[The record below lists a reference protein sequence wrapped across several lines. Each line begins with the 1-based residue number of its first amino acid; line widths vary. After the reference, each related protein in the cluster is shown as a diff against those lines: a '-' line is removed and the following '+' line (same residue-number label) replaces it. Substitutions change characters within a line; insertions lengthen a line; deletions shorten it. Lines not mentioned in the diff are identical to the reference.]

1 MRRRFLIRTAA
12 VDVALVII
20 ATFVASV
27 LLFGDVPWSTA
38 PNRGSLVP
46 IGLYFAIG
54 AFVGTLIATAMWS
67 KAPSRPTYG
76 RGFLI
81 ATLGSLAVAVQI
93 VLFRPYFSRPHLV
106 LTVVI
111 WLVLL
116 MSYRWANRRRPW
128 TDRLFVITDEH
139 ELVEHLRHAP
149 HVELVGVHDPLFA
162 GELAPLESGTIVVV
176 DLSAVLSDRMARFVS
191 SSSIAGRVI
200 RPFNEVYEEHT
211 GRIPLVHLSEGWE
224 IEATLSRT
232 LPLLPFKHFFD
243 SVLVIAFAP
252 LWVLLVAATALAVLF
267 REGRP
272 VFFHQER
279 IGQGGRPITLVK
291 IRSMSPDAEADGD
304 QQADADDPR
313 ITPLGRKLRKVRL
326 DELPQLWNVLRGDLS
341 IVGPRPE
348 QVSFVS
354 EYTESIPFYEQR
366 HLVRPGITGWAQ
378 VNAGYA
384 ANHQQ
389 TIEKLSYDFY
399 YLKRM
404 SPLLDLEIMAR
415 SIWTILTGDKSR

>member
-20 ATFVASV
+20 ATFAAS
-27 LLFGDVPWSTA
+27 LILFGAPPWQTA
-38 PNRGSLVP
+38 PNRGSLLP
-46 IGLYFAIG
+46 IGLYFVIG
-54 AFVGTLIATAMWS
+54 AFLGTLLATSMWS

-81 ATLGSLAVAVQI
+81 AMLGTLSVAVLI
-93 VLFRPYFSRPHLV
+93 VLLRPYFSRPHLA
-106 LTVVI
+106 LTAGI
-111 WLVLL
+111 WLILL
-116 MSYRWANRRRPW
+116 MAYRWVNRRRPW
-128 TDRLFVITDEH
+128 TDRLFVISDQAA
-139 ELVEHLRHAP
+139 LIEHLRAAP
-149 HVELVGVHDPLFA
+149 HVELFGVYEPSFD
-162 GELAPLESGTIVVV
+162 GELEPLDSGTIVVV

-191 SSSIAGRVI
+191 SSSIAGRVV

-232 LPLLPFKHFFD
+232 LPLLPFKHFLD
-243 SVLVIAFAP
+243 SVLVIVFAV
-252 LWVLLVAATALAVLF
+252 LWVPIVAITALVVLIGD
-267 REGRP
+267 GRP
-272 VFFHQER
+272 VFYHQQR
-279 IGQGGRPITLVK
+279 TGQGGKPITLVK
-291 IRSMSPDAEADGD
+291 FRSMHPDAEADGD
-304 QQADADDPR
+304 QQAGEDDPR
-313 ITPLGRKLRKVRL
+313 ITRVGRRLRRMRL

-348 QVSFVS
+348 QLSFVAQ
-354 EYTESIPFYEQR
+354 YTESIPFYEQR

-384 ANHQQ
+384 ASHQE
-389 TIEKLSYDFY
+389 TLEKLSYDFY